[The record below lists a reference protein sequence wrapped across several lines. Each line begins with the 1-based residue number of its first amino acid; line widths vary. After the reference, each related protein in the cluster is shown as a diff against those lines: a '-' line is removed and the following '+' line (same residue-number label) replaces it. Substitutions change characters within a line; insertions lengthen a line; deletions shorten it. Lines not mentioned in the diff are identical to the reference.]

1 MKSGTLV
8 LDGGVLAGVDAIG
21 GSVAV
26 EVDDHEDVQASN
38 SEASLEVVP
47 WTDLISL
54 WILWKIGFE
63 VEDEV
68 EGVVSLDLSLRTK
81 VRVRWLLL

>member
-1 MKSGTLV
+1 MKSGNLA
-8 LDGGVLAGVDAIG
+8 LDGGVLAGVGAVG

-26 EVDDHEDVQASN
+26 EVDDHEAVQASN

-54 WILWKIGFE
+54 WILWKFGFE

-68 EGVVSLDLSLRTK
+68 EGVVSLDLSLGTK